1 MLDRLSS
8 ESPENKMRPLNF
20 SDQSNQK
27 WINGSARL
35 RAFTLLE
42 VMIAMAVFFMAI
54 FAILE
59 LTTRSLRAAR
69 GLEDSLVDAGS
80 LAAAYAKTNMV
91 EEGVIT
97 GDFGDEHPGFQW
109 AQYTEMITT
118 NGLYLVDFQI
128 YRPDGSEDTTLSI
141 LLFRPD
147 AANQQSR
154 PMNRFGR

>member
-1 MLDRLSS
+1 MMQVKISDR
-8 ESPENKMRPLNF
+8 K
-20 SDQSNQK
+20 NQRWPDK
-27 WINGSARL
+27 SARDL
-35 RAFTLLE
+35 AFTLLE
-42 VMIAMAVFFMAI
+42 VMIAMAIFFMAI

-80 LAAAYAKTNMV
+80 LAAAYSKTNMV
-91 EEGVIT
+91 EEGVIS

-128 YRPDGSEDTTLSI
+128 YRPDGTEDSSMSI

-154 PMNRFGR
+154 PLNRFGR